1 MLIASSKSQ
10 CVKGASHQPVITSG
24 CLIISHTCLPCLPH
38 EKTLLFWRDLV
49 VIGREVSWEKWE
61 TSELERWERCM
72 SGVSWQGGKGG
83 RIVRWH
89 GQRGGN
95 VVRWQFAKGGRVV
108 RWQGEKVGRV
118 VRWQGGRFLVIFRD
132 GECRVRSRFHLFA
145 YDANQ
150 QNEGAGCVQDICVWS
165 QGWKDSQWI

>member
-72 SGVSWQGGKGG
+72 SGVSWQGGK
-83 RIVRWH
+83 
-89 GQRGGN
+89 
-95 VVRWQFAKGGRVV
+95 
-108 RWQGEKVGRV
+108 VGRV

-165 QGWKDSQWI
+165 PGWKDSHWI